1 MYHFRS
7 SLSAEERYLADT
19 NRAWRSLFLCGAG
32 GAAALACVLSSP
44 SAPPMGNPAG
54 TTRAAITLWEQVNE
68 PTPAA
73 AAPTLKLQALP
84 PREIAL
90 PTVPA
95 AIPTLETADIL
106 PLLLPTTILLP
117 EERGAE
123 SVLLPAPPTLGEC
136 HRPRARHKASFAGP
150 PRHTLPRPLGE
161 YTPPSYRE
169 APEPPYPPAL
179 RAERTEGTVRVRIA
193 VDAQGKPTKV
203 VITQSSGH
211 WEFDVAT
218 REWILHRWHFNPA
231 HRGGLPIAG
240 AVSTSIR
247 FVMQ

>member
-7 SLSAEERYLADT
+7 SISAEKRHLADT

-32 GAAALACVLSSP
+32 GAAALICVLSSP
-44 SAPPMGNPAG
+44 PAPPMGNPAG
-54 TTRAAITLWEQVNE
+54 TTRAAITLWEQESE

-73 AAPTLKLQALP
+73 APPLKLQALQ
-84 PREIAL
+84 PRKVAL

-95 AIPTLETADIL
+95 AISTLVTADIL

-136 HRPRARHKASFAGP
+136 HRPRARHKASLADQHAQP
-150 PRHTLPRPLGE
+150 QSLGE

-169 APEPPYPPAL
+169 APEPPYPPTL

-211 WEFDVAT
+211 REFDMTAY
-218 REWILHRWHFNPA
+218 EWILQRWHFNPA

-240 AVSTSIR
+240 VVSTSIR
-247 FVMQ
+247 FVIR